1 MRRYVAA
8 VAEVVLLT
16 VALVAA
22 TATGGWWG
30 IGLAA
35 FVWGAWTGRA
45 RVVAVAA
52 VCAWGSVLVW
62 TAGSGALGRLI
73 VEMGLVAM
81 VPGWV
86 LVVATLVFPAVL
98 AWSAAVVGG
107 GVRGNYRK

>member
-8 VAEVVLLT
+8 VAEILMVT

-22 TATGGWWG
+22 TAVSGWWG

-73 VEMGLVAM
+73 AEMGQLAM
-81 VPGWV
+81 VPGCV